1 MNFLKNKIIAAK
13 NWIVAHKTA
22 SIIGGIVLVIVL
34 IVISTGKKEEATFVV
49 DQRDVRQQVVVSGK
63 VQLTQEVDLGFSANG
78 TIQKV
83 SVTSGQKVS
92 RGQLLAQLDVADLS
106 ADRTRLAAQLELA
119 KINSSRNKL
128 ELASGQQEYARFTGD
143 VSKEL
148 DAAIAS
154 YFSNSLTAIPDN
166 LEARDLVPPTVSGA
180 YKNDGTITL
189 DNALSISPRKY
200 EIEFNRVNGNELG
213 VIVKGAADGRDI
225 YDNGAPMALA
235 NTGLYISVPD
245 INKYFGSE
253 WIIYTP
259 NETAVDFAQSY
270 NTFVSTI
277 TKLKQDSITKQFDA
291 RDTELRYGQGWSE
304 TDANLAVARAQLQ
317 AIDAQISMRTLRAP
331 FSGTVGMVDISVG
344 DTVDTSKAAVTVIG
358 TQDAY
363 LVKLKVPEGSVTKL
377 RPSLPVELV
386 LDAQRDKKFM
396 GSVLSVSPSE
406 TYVDGVPVYET
417 VVQFTEADPM
427 IRSGMNVTATI
438 IVQEELG
445 VVAVPKSA
453 VTFDGDK
460 ATVTIA
466 ETEKVV
472 PVTLGMLGS
481 DDYFHVTSGLTKG
494 DVVIVNK

>member
-1 MNFLKNKIIAAK
+1 MNFLKTKIVALK
-13 NWIVAHKTA
+13 NWLLAHKTA
-22 SIIGGIVLVIVL
+22 SIVGAVVLVIII
-34 IVISTGKKEEATFVV
+34 IVIATGKKEESAFVV

-106 ADRTRLAAQLELA
+106 ADRARLSAQLQLA
-119 KINSSRNKL
+119 KINSTRNKL

-143 VSKEL
+143 VNKEL
-148 DAAIAS
+148 DAAIAA

-166 LEARDLVPPTVSGA
+166 LEARDLVPPVISGA
-180 YKNDGTITL
+180 FKNDGSITL
-189 DNALSISPRKY
+189 DNALNVTPRKY

-213 VIVKGAADGRDI
+213 VIVKGAAEGRDI

-235 NTGLYISVPD
+235 NTGLYISVTD
-245 INKYFGSE
+245 INKYFGSS
-253 WIIYTP
+253 WVMYTP
-259 NETAVDFAQSY
+259 NKTAVDFAQSY

-304 TDANLAVARAQLQ
+304 TDVNLAVAQAQLQ
-317 AIDAQISMRTLRAP
+317 AVQAQIDMRTLRAP
-331 FSGTVGMVDISVG
+331 FAGTVGMVDISVG

-358 TQDAY
+358 NQDAY

-377 RPSLPVELV
+377 RPGLPVELV
-386 LDAQRDKKFM
+386 LDAQRDKKFS

-417 VVQFTEADPM
+417 VIQFSEADPT

-438 IVQEELG
+438 IVQEEKNVL
-445 VVAVPKSA
+445 AIPKSA
-453 VTFDGDK
+453 VTFDGEK
-460 ATVTIA
+460 ATVVIA
-466 ETEKVV
+466 ESEKVV
-472 PVTLGMLGS
+472 PVALGMLGS
-481 DDYFHVTSGLTKG
+481 DEYFHVVSGLNKG
-494 DVVIVNK
+494 DSIVVTK